1 MAVIRLREIDSLN
14 RLYEENLRS
23 ISMSKDVKAG
33 GALLTFPDKERNL
46 CELSATFI
54 VKKGR
59 FSKEQ
64 RVVVVLPFKKDS
76 DGVYVADVE
85 ESVFHVVEDDKG
97 SLKEVWSGRLSEAMD
112 RLGEIARAHANI
124 ISAIS
129 KASS

>member
-112 RLGEIARAHANI
+112 RLGEIAMAHANI